1 MHTYEG
7 GFEDADGTCHKSP
20 AVTAVLRARR
30 WSRITRS
37 MLFCR
42 AAAVVLRGEVSAILF
57 SVLDWR
63 DSVLHAQRHEDGQGY
78 VAQLRSAP

>member
-7 GFEDADGTCHKSP
+7 GFEDADGTCHNSP
-20 AVTAVLRARR
+20 AGTAVLRARK

-37 MLFCR
+37 MPLCE
-42 AAAVVLRGEVSAILF
+42 AAAMVLRGEVSVILF

-63 DSVLHAQRHEDGQGY
+63 DSVLDAQLHEDSQGY
-78 VAQLRSAP
+78 AAQLRSAP